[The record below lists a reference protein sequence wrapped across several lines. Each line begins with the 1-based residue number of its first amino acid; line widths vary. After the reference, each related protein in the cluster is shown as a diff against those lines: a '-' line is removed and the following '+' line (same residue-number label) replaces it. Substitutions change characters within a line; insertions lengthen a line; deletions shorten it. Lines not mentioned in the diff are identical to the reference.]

1 MPRLTDAT
9 KAARRAQIIE
19 AAISCF
25 LEKGY
30 TNTSMSDII
39 KASGLSSGSIY
50 SHFSGKED
58 ILISAI
64 NERLNSVKELYD
76 TFPGGAGPQDI
87 LEIIYTNLLVNEN
100 FTAML
105 RIRLESLHAPEIAR
119 ATANIMPLLQGII
132 VKTLTPWAAEQL
144 SVLHEINPDPAQR
157 TPEQEALITDY
168 ARDTADAFMMVF
180 QGTCS
185 APSSAPPRKRTAS
198 TASLWR
204 SFLSSCPPDSP

>member
-58 ILISAI
+58 ILITAI
-64 NERLNSVKELYD
+64 NERLNNVKELYE
-76 TFPGGAGPQDI
+76 TLPEGAGPQDI
-87 LEIIYTNLLVNEN
+87 LETIHTNQLVNDN
-100 FTAML
+100 FSAML

-119 ATANIMPLLQGII
+119 ATADIMPLLQSII
-132 VKTLTPWAAEQL
+132 VKTLTRWAAEQL

-157 TPEQEALITDY
+157 TPEQEALIADY

-180 QGTCS
+180 QGYM
-185 APSSAPPRKRTAS
+185 
-198 TASLWR
+198 LR
-204 SFLSSCPPDSP
+204 SFFGAPEEKDRLYRVALALLPE

>member
-58 ILISAI
+58 ILITAI
-64 NERLNSVKELYD
+64 NERLNNVKELYE
-76 TFPGGAGPQDI
+76 TLPEGAGPQDI
-87 LEIIYTNLLVNEN
+87 LETIHTNQLVNDN
-100 FTAML
+100 FSAML
-105 RIRLESLHAPEIAR
+105 RIRAGSLHAPEIAR
-119 ATANIMPLLQGII
+119 ATADFIPLLQGII
-132 VKTLTPWAAEQL
+132 TQTLTPWAVEQL

-180 QGTCS
+180 QGYML
-185 APSSAPPRKRTAS
+185 RLFVGAS
-198 TASLWR
+198 EEKDRLYRVALA
-204 SFLSSCPPDSP
+204 LLPE

>member
-58 ILISAI
+58 ILNTAI
-64 NERLNSVKELYD
+64 NERLNNVKELYE
-76 TFPGGAGPQDI
+76 TLPEGAGPQDI
-87 LEIIYTNLLVNEN
+87 LETIHTNQLVNDN
-100 FTAML
+100 FSAML

-119 ATANIMPLLQGII
+119 ATADIMPLLQGII

-144 SVLHEINPDPAQR
+144 SVLHEINPDSAQR

-180 QGTCS
+180 QGYM
-185 APSSAPPRKRTAS
+185 
-198 TASLWR
+198 LR
-204 SFLSSCPPDSP
+204 SFFGTPEEKENLYRIALALLPE

>member
-19 AAISCF
+19 AAVSCF

-58 ILISAI
+58 ILITAI
-64 NERLNSVKELYD
+64 NERLDNVKELYE
-76 TFPGGAGPQDI
+76 TLPEGAGPQDI
-87 LEIIYTNLLVNEN
+87 LETIHTNQLVNDN
-100 FTAML
+100 FSAML

-144 SVLHEINPDPAQR
+144 RVLHEINPDPAQR
-157 TPEQEALITDY
+157 TPKQEALIADY
-168 ARDTADAFMMVF
+168 ARDHADAFMMVF
-180 QGTCS
+180 QGYM
-185 APSSAPPRKRTAS
+185 
-198 TASLWR
+198 LR
-204 SFLSSCPPDSP
+204 SFIGNTEEKDRLYRVALALLPE

>member
-19 AAISCF
+19 AAVSCF

-58 ILISAI
+58 ILITAI
-64 NERLNSVKELYD
+64 NERLNNVKELYE
-76 TFPGGAGPQDI
+76 TLPEGAGPQDI
-87 LEIIYTNLLVNEN
+87 LETIHTNQLVNDN
-100 FTAML
+100 FSAML

-119 ATANIMPLLQGII
+119 ATADIMPLLQGII

-144 SVLHEINPDPAQR
+144 SVLHEINPDSAQR
-157 TPEQEALITDY
+157 TPEQEALIADY

-180 QGTCS
+180 QGYM
-185 APSSAPPRKRTAS
+185 
-198 TASLWR
+198 LR
-204 SFLSSCPPDSP
+204 SFIGNTEEKDRLYRVALALLPE

>member
-19 AAISCF
+19 AAIDCF
-25 LEKGY
+25 LEHGY

-64 NERLNSVKELYD
+64 NERLSYHKELYGAL
-76 TFPGGAGPQDI
+76 PEGAGPQDI
-87 LEIIYTNLLVNEN
+87 LETIYTNQLVSEN
-100 FTAML
+100 FSAML
-105 RIRLESLHAPEIAR
+105 RIRLESLHAPEVAR
-119 ATANIMPLLQGII
+119 ATTDIIPLLQGII
-132 VKTLTPWAAEQL
+132 TQTLTPWAVEQL

-168 ARDTADAFMMVF
+168 ARDTADAFMVVF
-180 QGTCS
+180 QGYM
-185 APSSAPPRKRTAS
+185 
-198 TASLWR
+198 LR
-204 SFLSSCPPDSP
+204 SFFGAPEEKDRLYRVALALLPE

>member
-19 AAISCF
+19 AAVSCF

-58 ILISAI
+58 ILNTAI
-64 NERLNSVKELYD
+64 NERLNNVKELYE
-76 TFPGGAGPQDI
+76 TLPEGAGPQDI
-87 LEIIYTNLLVNEN
+87 LETIHTNQLVNDN
-100 FTAML
+100 FSAML

-119 ATANIMPLLQGII
+119 ATADIMPLLQGII

-144 SVLHEINPDPAQR
+144 SVLHEIHPDSAQR

-168 ARDTADAFMMVF
+168 ARDTADAFMMIF
-180 QGTCS
+180 QGYM
-185 APSSAPPRKRTAS
+185 
-198 TASLWR
+198 LR
-204 SFLSSCPPDSP
+204 SFFGNPKEKDHLYRVALALLPE

>member
-19 AAISCF
+19 AAIDCF
-25 LEKGY
+25 LDHGY

-58 ILISAI
+58 ILNTAI
-64 NERLNSVKELYD
+64 NERLNNVKELYE
-76 TFPGGAGPQDI
+76 TLPEGAGPQDI
-87 LEIIYTNLLVNEN
+87 LETIHTNQLVNDN
-100 FTAML
+100 FSAML

-119 ATANIMPLLQGII
+119 ATADIMPLLQGII

-144 SVLHEINPDPAQR
+144 SVLHEINPDSAQR
-157 TPEQEALITDY
+157 TPEQEALIADY
-168 ARDTADAFMMVF
+168 ARDTADAFMMIF
-180 QGTCS
+180 QGYM
-185 APSSAPPRKRTAS
+185 
-198 TASLWR
+198 LR
-204 SFLSSCPPDSP
+204 SFFGSTEEKDRLYRVALALLPE

>member
-30 TNTSMSDII
+30 TNTAMSDII

-76 TFPGGAGPQDI
+76 AFPGGAGPQDI

-119 ATANIMPLLQGII
+119 ATADIMPRLQGII
-132 VKTLTPWAAEQL
+132 VKTLTPWATEQL

-168 ARDTADAFMMVF
+168 ARDTADAFMMIL
-180 QGTCS
+180 QGYM
-185 APSSAPPRKRTAS
+185 
-198 TASLWR
+198 LR
-204 SFLSSCPPDSP
+204 SFFGAPEEKDRLYRVASALLPE

>member
-58 ILISAI
+58 ILITAI
-64 NERLNSVKELYD
+64 NERLNNVKELYE
-76 TFPGGAGPQDI
+76 TLPEGAGPQDI
-87 LEIIYTNLLVNEN
+87 LETIHTNQLVNDN
-100 FTAML
+100 FSAML
-105 RIRLESLHAPEIAR
+105 RIRTGSLHAPEIAR
-119 ATANIMPLLQGII
+119 ATADTMPLLQGII

-144 SVLHEINPDPAQR
+144 SVLHEINPNSAQR
-157 TPEQEALITDY
+157 TPEQEALIADY

-180 QGTCS
+180 QGYM
-185 APSSAPPRKRTAS
+185 
-198 TASLWR
+198 LR
-204 SFLSSCPPDSP
+204 SFFGAPEEKDRLYRVALALLPE

>member
-19 AAISCF
+19 AAIDCF
-25 LEKGY
+25 LDHGY

-64 NERLNSVKELYD
+64 NERLNNVKELYAAL
-76 TFPGGAGPQDI
+76 PEGAGPQDI
-87 LEIIYTNLLVNEN
+87 LETIYTNQLVNEN
-100 FTAML
+100 FSAML
-105 RIRLESLHAPEIAR
+105 RIRLESLHTPEIAK
-119 ATANIMPLLQGII
+119 ATADVIPLLQGII
-132 VKTLTPWAAEQL
+132 TKTLTPWAIEQL

-180 QGTCS
+180 QGFM
-185 APSSAPPRKRTAS
+185 
-198 TASLWR
+198 LR
-204 SFLSSCPPDSP
+204 SFLGSSDEKDHLYRVALALLPE

>member
-39 KASGLSSGSIY
+39 IT
-50 SHFSGKED
+50 
-58 ILISAI
+58 AI
-64 NERLNSVKELYD
+64 NERLNNVKELYE
-76 TFPGGAGPQDI
+76 TLPEGAGPQDI
-87 LEIIYTNLLVNEN
+87 LETIHTNQLVNDN
-100 FTAML
+100 FSAML
-105 RIRLESLHAPEIAR
+105 RIRAKSLHAPEIAR
-119 ATANIMPLLQGII
+119 ATADTMPLLQGII

-144 SVLHEINPDPAQR
+144 SVLHEINPNSAQR
-157 TPEQEALITDY
+157 TPEQEALIADY

-180 QGTCS
+180 QGYM
-185 APSSAPPRKRTAS
+185 
-198 TASLWR
+198 LR
-204 SFLSSCPPDSP
+204 SFFGTPKEKDRLYRVASALLPE

>member
-1 MPRLTDAT
+1 MPRLTEAT

-19 AAISCF
+19 AAIACF
-25 LEKGY
+25 LERGY

-58 ILISAI
+58 ILITAI
-64 NERLNSVKELYD
+64 NERLENVKNLYAAL
-76 TFPGGAGPQDI
+76 PEGAGPQDI
-87 LEIIYTNLLVNEN
+87 LETIHTNQLVNDN
-100 FTAML
+100 FSAML

-119 ATANIMPLLQGII
+119 ATADFMPLLQGII

-144 SVLHEINPDPAQR
+144 SVLHEINPDSAQR
-157 TPEQEALITDY
+157 TPEQEALIADY

-180 QGTCS
+180 QGYM
-185 APSSAPPRKRTAS
+185 
-198 TASLWR
+198 LR
-204 SFLSSCPPDSP
+204 SFFGSTEEKDRLYRVASALLPE

>member
-119 ATANIMPLLQGII
+119 ATADIMPLLQGII

-144 SVLHEINPDPAQR
+144 SVLHEINPDSAQR
-157 TPEQEALITDY
+157 TPEQEALIADY

-180 QGTCS
+180 QGYM
-185 APSSAPPRKRTAS
+185 
-198 TASLWR
+198 LR
-204 SFLSSCPPDSP
+204 SFFGAPEERDRLYRVALALLPE

>member
-19 AAISCF
+19 AAIDCF
-25 LEKGY
+25 LERGY

-64 NERLNSVKELYD
+64 DERLDYLKELYGAL
-76 TFPGGAGPQDI
+76 PEGAGPQDI
-87 LEIIYTNLLVNEN
+87 LEAIYTNQQVNEN
-100 FTAML
+100 FSAML
-105 RIRLESLHAPEIAR
+105 RIRLESLHTPEIAK
-119 ATANIMPLLQGII
+119 ATTDVIPLLQGII
-132 VKTLTPWAAEQL
+132 TKTLTPWAIEQL

-157 TPEQEALITDY
+157 TPEQEALIADY
-168 ARDTADAFMMVF
+168 TRDTADAFMMVF
-180 QGTCS
+180 QGFM
-185 APSSAPPRKRTAS
+185 
-198 TASLWR
+198 LR
-204 SFLSSCPPDSP
+204 SFFGNSEEKEHLYRVALALLPE

>member
-19 AAISCF
+19 AAIDCF
-25 LEKGY
+25 LERGY

-50 SHFSGKED
+50 SHFSSKED

-64 NERLNSVKELYD
+64 NERLNNVKELYE
-76 TFPGGAGPQDI
+76 TLPEGAGPQDI
-87 LEIIYTNLLVNEN
+87 LETIHTNQLVNDN
-100 FTAML
+100 FSAML

-119 ATANIMPLLQGII
+119 ATADVMPLLQGII
-132 VKTLTPWAAEQL
+132 VKTLTPWATEQL

-168 ARDTADAFMMVF
+168 ARDAADAFMMVF
-180 QGTCS
+180 QGYM
-185 APSSAPPRKRTAS
+185 
-198 TASLWR
+198 LR
-204 SFLSSCPPDSP
+204 SFLGNSNQKDRLYRVALALLPE

>member
-19 AAISCF
+19 AAVSCF

-58 ILISAI
+58 ILNTAI
-64 NERLNSVKELYD
+64 NERLNNVKELYE
-76 TFPGGAGPQDI
+76 TLPEGAGPQDI
-87 LEIIYTNLLVNEN
+87 LETIHTNQLVNDN
-100 FTAML
+100 FSAML

-119 ATANIMPLLQGII
+119 ATADIMPLLQGII

-157 TPEQEALITDY
+157 TPEQEALIADY
-168 ARDTADAFMMVF
+168 ARDTADAFMMIF
-180 QGTCS
+180 QGYM
-185 APSSAPPRKRTAS
+185 
-198 TASLWR
+198 LR
-204 SFLSSCPPDSP
+204 SFFGSTEEKDRLYRVALALLPE

>member
-144 SVLHEINPDPAQR
+144 SVLHEINPNSAQR

-180 QGTCS
+180 QGYM
-185 APSSAPPRKRTAS
+185 
-198 TASLWR
+198 LR
-204 SFLSSCPPDSP
+204 SFFGAPEEKDRLYRVALALLPE

>member
-9 KAARRAQIIE
+9 KAARRSQIIE

-58 ILISAI
+58 ILITAI
-64 NERLNSVKELYD
+64 NERLNNVKELYE
-76 TFPGGAGPQDI
+76 TLPEGAGPQDI
-87 LEIIYTNLLVNEN
+87 LETIHTNQLVNDN
-100 FTAML
+100 FSAML

-119 ATANIMPLLQGII
+119 ATADIMPLLQGII
-132 VKTLTPWAAEQL
+132 VKTLTLWAAEQL
-144 SVLHEINPDPAQR
+144 SVLHEINPDSAQR
-157 TPEQEALITDY
+157 TPEQEALIADY

-180 QGTCS
+180 QGYM
-185 APSSAPPRKRTAS
+185 
-198 TASLWR
+198 LR
-204 SFLSSCPPDSP
+204 SFFGSTEEKDRLYRVAMALLPE

>member
-1 MPRLTDAT
+1 MPRLTEAT

-19 AAISCF
+19 AAIACF
-25 LEKGY
+25 LERGY

-50 SHFSGKED
+50 SHFTGKED
-58 ILISAI
+58 ILVSAI
-64 NERLNSVKELYD
+64 NERLENVKKLYAAL
-76 TFPGGAGPQDI
+76 PEGAGPQDI
-87 LEIIYTNLLVNEN
+87 LEIIYTNQMVNEN
-100 FTAML
+100 FSAML

-119 ATANIMPLLQGII
+119 ATANVMPLLQGVI
-132 VKTLTPWAAEQL
+132 VKTLTPWATEQL

-180 QGTCS
+180 QGYM
-185 APSSAPPRKRTAS
+185 
-198 TASLWR
+198 LR
-204 SFLSSCPPDSP
+204 SFFGNTEEKDRLYHVALALLPE

>member
-58 ILISAI
+58 ILITAI
-64 NERLNSVKELYD
+64 NERLNNVKELYE
-76 TFPGGAGPQDI
+76 TLPEGAGPQDI
-87 LEIIYTNLLVNEN
+87 LETIHTNQLVNDN
-100 FTAML
+100 FSAML
-105 RIRLESLHAPEIAR
+105 RIRAESLHAPEIAR
-119 ATANIMPLLQGII
+119 ATADTMPLLQGII

-144 SVLHEINPDPAQR
+144 SVLHEINPNSAQR

-180 QGTCS
+180 QGYM
-185 APSSAPPRKRTAS
+185 
-198 TASLWR
+198 LR
-204 SFLSSCPPDSP
+204 SFFGAPEEKDRLYRVALALLPE

>member
-58 ILISAI
+58 ILITAI
-64 NERLNSVKELYD
+64 NERLNNVKELYE
-76 TFPGGAGPQDI
+76 TLPEGAGPQDI
-87 LEIIYTNLLVNEN
+87 LETIHTNQLVNDN
-100 FTAML
+100 FSAML
-105 RIRLESLHAPEIAR
+105 RIRAGSLHAPEIAR
-119 ATANIMPLLQGII
+119 ATADTMPLLQGII

-144 SVLHEINPDPAQR
+144 SVLHEINPNSAQR
-157 TPEQEALITDY
+157 TPEQEALIADY

-180 QGTCS
+180 QGYM
-185 APSSAPPRKRTAS
+185 
-198 TASLWR
+198 LR
-204 SFLSSCPPDSP
+204 SFFGTPEEKEHLYRVALALLPE

>member
-19 AAISCF
+19 AAVSCF

-58 ILISAI
+58 ILVSAV
-64 NERLNSVKELYD
+64 NERLENLKNLYAAL
-76 TFPGGAGPQDI
+76 PEGAGPQDI
-87 LEIIYTNLLVNEN
+87 LETIYTNQMVNEN
-100 FTAML
+100 FSAML
-105 RIRLESLHAPEIAR
+105 RIRLESIHAPEIAR
-119 ATANIMPLLQGII
+119 ATADTIPILQDII
-132 VKTLTPWAAEQL
+132 VKTLTPWATEQL
-144 SVLHEINPDPAQR
+144 SVLHEINPDPALR
-157 TPEQEALITDY
+157 TPEQQALITDY

-180 QGTCS
+180 QGYM
-185 APSSAPPRKRTAS
+185 
-198 TASLWR
+198 LR
-204 SFLSSCPPDSP
+204 SFLGSSDEKDHLYRVAMALLPE

>member
-19 AAISCF
+19 AAVSCF

-58 ILISAI
+58 ILNTAI
-64 NERLNSVKELYD
+64 NERLNNVKELYE
-76 TFPGGAGPQDI
+76 TLPEGAGPQDI
-87 LEIIYTNLLVNEN
+87 LETIHTNQLVNDN
-100 FTAML
+100 FSAML

-119 ATANIMPLLQGII
+119 ATADIMPLLQGII

-144 SVLHEINPDPAQR
+144 SVLHEINPDSAQR

-180 QGTCS
+180 QGYM
-185 APSSAPPRKRTAS
+185 
-198 TASLWR
+198 LR
-204 SFLSSCPPDSP
+204 SFFGSTEEKDRLYRVAMALLPE

>member
-39 KASGLSSGSIY
+39 TASGLSSGSIY

-64 NERLNSVKELYD
+64 NERLNSVKELYS

-105 RIRLESLHAPEIAR
+105 RIRAESLHAPEIAR
-119 ATANIMPLLQGII
+119 ATADITPLLQGII

-168 ARDTADAFMMVF
+168 ARDTADAFMMVL
-180 QGTCS
+180 QGYM
-185 APSSAPPRKRTAS
+185 
-198 TASLWR
+198 LR
-204 SFLSSCPPDSP
+204 SFFGAPEEKDRLYRVAMALLPE

>member
-25 LEKGY
+25 LKKGY

-119 ATANIMPLLQGII
+119 ATADIMPRLQGII
-132 VKTLTPWAAEQL
+132 VKTLTPWATEQL

-168 ARDTADAFMMVF
+168 ARDTADAFMMIL
-180 QGTCS
+180 QGYM
-185 APSSAPPRKRTAS
+185 
-198 TASLWR
+198 LR
-204 SFLSSCPPDSP
+204 SFFGAPEEKDRLYRVASALLPE

>member
-19 AAISCF
+19 AAVSCF

-58 ILISAI
+58 ILVSAI
-64 NERLNSVKELYD
+64 NERLENVKNLYAAL
-76 TFPGGAGPQDI
+76 PEGAGPQDI
-87 LEIIYTNLLVNEN
+87 LETIYTNRMVNEN
-100 FTAML
+100 FSAML

-157 TPEQEALITDY
+157 TPEQATLITDY

-180 QGTCS
+180 QGYM
-185 APSSAPPRKRTAS
+185 
-198 TASLWR
+198 LR
-204 SFLSSCPPDSP
+204 SFFGNAEEKDRLYRVALALLPE

>member
-19 AAISCF
+19 AAVSCF

-58 ILISAI
+58 ILITAI
-64 NERLNSVKELYD
+64 NERLNNVKELYE
-76 TFPGGAGPQDI
+76 TLPEGAGPQDI
-87 LEIIYTNLLVNEN
+87 LETIHTNQLVNDN
-100 FTAML
+100 FSAML

-119 ATANIMPLLQGII
+119 ATADIIPLLQSII
-132 VKTLTPWAAEQL
+132 IKTLTPWAAEQL

-157 TPEQEALITDY
+157 TPEQESLITDY

-180 QGTCS
+180 QGYM
-185 APSSAPPRKRTAS
+185 
-198 TASLWR
+198 LR
-204 SFLSSCPPDSP
+204 SFLGSSDEKDHLYRVALALLPE

>member
-58 ILISAI
+58 ILVSAI
-64 NERLNSVKELYD
+64 NERLENVKNLYAAL
-76 TFPGGAGPQDI
+76 PEGAGPQDI
-87 LEIIYTNLLVNEN
+87 LETIHTNQLVNDN
-100 FTAML
+100 FSAML

-119 ATANIMPLLQGII
+119 PTADIMPLLQGII

-144 SVLHEINPDPAQR
+144 SVLHEINPDSAQR
-157 TPEQEALITDY
+157 TPEQEGLIADY

-180 QGTCS
+180 QGYM
-185 APSSAPPRKRTAS
+185 
-198 TASLWR
+198 LR
-204 SFLSSCPPDSP
+204 SFFGAPEEKDRLYRVALALLPE